1 MRRKDREISDFSRMI
16 EIVRT
21 CDCCRL
27 GLLDTDEAYIVPMN
41 FGFTAHEGQLT
52 FYFHGAAE
60 GRKIK
65 LIRNQPRASFEMD
78 RKHKLLRGDT
88 ACAFSYRY
96 QSVMGKGDI
105 RLIESYEEKIRGL
118 QTIMA
123 HYSADSFMAFE
134 EKQMDRVCVIRL
146 DVTHWSCKAH

>member
-1 MRRKDREISDFSRMI
+1 MRRKDRKISDFSRMI

-27 GLLDTDEAYIVPMN
+27 GLLDADEAYIVPMN
-41 FGFTAHEGQLT
+41 FGLTAHEGLLT
-52 FYFHGAAE
+52 LFFHGAADA
-60 GRKIK
+60 RKIMW
-65 LIRNQPRASFEMD
+65 IRKQPRASFEMD
-78 RKHKLLRGDT
+78 RKHELLRGDT

-123 HYSADSFMAFE
+123 HYSADSFKAFGKDQLE
-134 EKQMDRVCVIRL
+134 QLCVIRL